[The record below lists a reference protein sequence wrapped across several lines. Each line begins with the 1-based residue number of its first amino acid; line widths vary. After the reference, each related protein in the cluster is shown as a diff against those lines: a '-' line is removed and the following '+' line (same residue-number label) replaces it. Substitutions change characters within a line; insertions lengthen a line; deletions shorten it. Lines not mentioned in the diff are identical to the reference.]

1 MEIRTS
7 NNIKLGGVVVAGL
20 LILVSLLY
28 MIGKNIS
35 LFGSTYV
42 LKARFQNAQGLVSGN
57 NVRFAG
63 LQAGTVKE
71 ITILDD
77 TTIEVEMFI
86 DKKMS
91 PVIRKNAVASIG
103 TDGLVGNKVVNI
115 LPSRVTSPLASKG
128 DILSSAKKTDMD
140 EMLQTLS
147 KTNQD
152 VALIAAD
159 LREAARRLNDN
170 NAVWTL
176 LSDKSIPLNLHMSL
190 SHFRKASSET
200 EDMAKNLNS
209 IVSDIKEGK
218 GSAGMILHDS
228 ALALNLAGAI
238 SRIGNAGASIDSL
251 FVHATRMV
259 DELRGNADTGAGTVH
274 MLLKDP
280 ILVANLQA
288 TIDNIRKGT
297 EGFNQNME
305 ALKHNFLF
313 RGYFRKQEQAKEKE
327 QKNSARKKK
336 ESGKIN

>member
-1 MEIRTS
+1 MENRTS

-42 LKARFQNAQGLVSGN
+42 LKARFQNAQGLVTGN

-77 TTIEVEMFI
+77 TTIEVAMFI
-86 DKKMS
+86 EKKMS

-115 LPSRVTSPLASKG
+115 LPSRTTSLLAVEG
-128 DILSSAKKTDMD
+128 DILLSAKKTDMD

-152 VALIAAD
+152 VAAIAGE
-159 LREAARRLNDN
+159 LRATARRLNEN
-170 NAVWTL
+170 NAFWTL
-176 LSDKSIPLNLHMSL
+176 LSDKSIPLNLRMSL
-190 SHFRKASSET
+190 SNFRKASSEA
-200 EDMAKNLNS
+200 EDMAKNLDG
-209 IVSDIKEGK
+209 IISDIKEGK

-228 ALALNLAGAI
+228 ALALNLENAV

-251 FVHATRMV
+251 FTHATRMV
-259 DELRGNADTGAGTVH
+259 DGLRRDVDTGAGPVH
-274 MLLKDP
+274 MLLRDTA
-280 ILVANLQA
+280 LVGNLQA
-288 TIDNIRKGT
+288 TIDNIRRGT
-297 EGFNQNME
+297 DGFNQNME
-305 ALKHNFLF
+305 ALKHNFLL
-313 RGYFRKQEQAKEKE
+313 RGYFRMQEKAKEKE
-327 QKNSARKKK
+327 QKKAAGINK
-336 ESGKIN
+336 ER